1 MYTSDIF
8 IFKQKTAYEIRISDL
23 SSDVCSSDLGPRA
36 LRTAAPNRKSSASG
50 SAGIPIWSCCSQRS
64 RPSRNGVAE
73 AEQICYLAG
82 CKLPEG
88 HPCSSLRHCAIRA
101 GKGGSPKWSQI
112 GRASCRERVCRYV

>member
-1 MYTSDIF
+1 M
-8 IFKQKTAYEIRISDL
+8 E
-23 SSDVCSSDLGPRA
+23 
-36 LRTAAPNRKSSASG
+36 SSASG
-50 SAGIPIWSCCSQRS
+50 SAGIPIWRCCSQRS

-101 GKGGSPKWSQI
+101 GKGGSRSEEHTSELQSLMRISSAVFCLKKNNNHKTNKTI
-112 GRASCRERVCRYV
+112 